1 MASRS
6 VLHYQL
12 LEKIGAGGMGEV
24 YKAQDSRLQRFV
36 AIKLLPESKSGSEE
50 QRRRFVQE
58 ARAASALNH
67 PNIIT
72 IHDIVS
78 DGKGECIVM
87 EYIGGKTLLDVIPNG
102 GLRVPQVLEYA
113 VQIANALGA
122 AHAAGIVHR
131 DLKPGNVMVT
141 SSGLVKVLDFGLAKL
156 IDMSP
161 VSQLDETVSL
171 AGPALTTEGT
181 IVGTVSYSSP
191 EQAQGRK
198 VDSRSDIFSFG
209 AVLYEMVTGRRA
221 FEGDSSIAILTAV
234 LRDEPKPIAEIAPEV
249 PPQME
254 RIVYRCLRKDPDAR
268 WQSMKEVETQL
279 AVLKGQSDSGRL
291 YAQPVPVVRRRSPK
305 LLAFAAIGV
314 VIVLA
319 SAGAWWW
326 QAHRSAA
333 QPIAQPST
341 QAPIAAAVAAP
352 PAPVDLAL
360 TNDSILEMIQA
371 KAPASVILGQIRSTK
386 TNFNLSTPEVIRLVK
401 GGVPE
406 TVIEAMRDPKRV
418 PSPPSGT
425 TIPATAPET
434 PTPKPETPPPAPVVV
449 TRSTSAPVVV
459 SDALPFPIVLD
470 EDIPTDAE
478 EGRPLRFSV
487 TGDLKVGSSV
497 IIGKNAAVTGEIAG
511 VGKKKFLARGIK
523 LTFRLLKVDAV
534 DGQALNVRATAA
546 PGAGDP
552 PRRQVDSGK
561 GPKSKNFAAAKGT
574 RYIGYI
580 DGDQTVSVR
589 QSQ

>member
-36 AIKLLPESKSGSEE
+36 AIKLLPESKAGNEE

-78 DGKGECIVM
+78 DGRAECIVM
-87 EYIGGKTLLDVIPNG
+87 EYVGGKTLLDVIPNG

-141 SSGLVKVLDFGLAKL
+141 ASGLVKVLDFGLAKL
-156 IDMSP
+156 IDMRA
-161 VSQLDETVSL
+161 VNQVDETISL

-198 VDSRSDIFSFG
+198 VDSRSDVFSFG
-209 AVLYEMVTGRRA
+209 AVLYEMLTGRRA
-221 FEGDSSIAILTAV
+221 FQGDSSIAILSAV
-234 LRDEPKPIAEIAPEV
+234 LRDEPKPIAEVAPEV
-249 PPQME
+249 PPSME
-254 RIVYRCLRKDPDAR
+254 RIVYRCLRKDPEAR
-268 WQSMKEVETQL
+268 WQSMKEVEAEL
-279 AVLKGQSDSGRL
+279 VLLKGQSDSGRL
-291 YAQPVPVVRRRSPK
+291 YTPPVPAVRRRSTKP
-305 LLAFAAIGV
+305 LAFAAIGV
-314 VIVLA
+314 LIVLA
-319 SAGAWWW
+319 AAGAWW
-326 QAHRSAA
+326 RLGRGGAA

-341 QAPIAAAVAAP
+341 QAPVAAAIVAP
-352 PAPVDLAL
+352 PAPDDSAL
-360 TNDSILEMIQA
+360 TNDSILEMVQA

-401 GGVPE
+401 AGVPE
-406 TVIEAMRDPKRV
+406 SVIEAMRDPKRV
-418 PSPPSGT
+418 LSPPSSPT
-425 TIPATAPET
+425 VPATAPERST
-434 PTPKPETPPPAPVVV
+434 PTVENPPPAPAV
-449 TRSTSAPVVV
+449 TRSPSAPVIVR
-459 SDALPFPIVLD
+459 DALPFPIVLD

-487 TGDLKVGSSV
+487 SGDLKVGSSV
-497 IIGKNAAVTGEIAG
+497 IIARSAAVTGEIAG
-511 VGKKKFLARGIK
+511 VGKKKFLARGNK

-546 PGAGDP
+546 RGAGDLS
-552 PRRQVDSGK
+552 RRQVDSGK
-561 GPKSKNFAAAKGT
+561 GSKSKNIAAIKGT

-580 DGDQTVSVR
+580 DGDQTISVR